1 MINNQAWGKNLGV
14 DWWIYHSNR
23 RQPVDFECLM
33 CGIICQESM
42 VTSLKDIL
50 LEICHCQTLRTEK
63 FSRRSLSEDALMM
76 SVEFMIHDLSLFW
89 SKFLDVNSSYSCSVY
104 IYTCIQL
111 FSNEKSH
118 LSLLFSLASL
128 LHSML
133 CNVKNDS
140 DTFSRLVTTPPAK
153 WPLYSLVLASS
164 RYVAPF

>member
-1 MINNQAWGKNLGV
+1 MSQREDVHLFDDKNQAWGKNLGV

-89 SKFLDVNSSYSCSVY
+89 SKFLDVNSSAVCTYTHVYNCSAMRKVTFPY
-104 IYTCIQL
+104 
-111 FSNEKSH
+111 FFH
-118 LSLLFSLASL
+118 LLLFSTQCFVMSKMTLI
-128 LHSML
+128 
-133 CNVKNDS
+133 
-140 DTFSRLVTTPPAK
+140 
-153 WPLYSLVLASS
+153 
-164 RYVAPF
+164 PFPG